1 MIHDHI
7 IITQLMA
14 KYMDIIFIDFPF
26 THKYTNKHYKFGGE
40 KYNYNATYVY
50 NINSSFV

>member
-1 MIHDHI
+1 
-7 IITQLMA
+7 MA

-40 KYNYNATYVY
+40 KYNYNATYVF